1 MKKIKAFIPSILLLI
16 FGIYILNTADSLLGK
31 IIGIANIVFWSLLI
45 TWAIFKI
52 YKNSHSNAE

>member
-16 FGIYILNTADSLLGK
+16 FGIYILSTADSLLGK
-31 IIGIANIVFWSLLI
+31 IIGIVNIAFWSLLI

-52 YKNSHSNAE
+52 YKNSHSSGE